1 MLFKHTILST
11 LMAFS
16 SLALALPAA
25 NPAALSVRDEEYGA
39 DYKREEPTMDISVC
53 KRGDV
58 KYEEFSSDS
67 QDLVASS
74 LTACH
79 SQSLSCLRKKSAV
92 ADESLTAN

>member
-39 DYKREEPTMDISVC
+39 DYKRDEPAMDISVC

-58 KYEEFSSDS
+58 N
-67 QDLVASS
+67 
-74 LTACH
+74 
-79 SQSLSCLRKKSAV
+79 QSLSCLRKKSAV